1 MGLSRGCRGRCDM
14 PMTDRIRSEVIA
26 IVADV
31 AELPVEEVTTDKTL
45 RELGVDSL
53 GGLRIVAEVEK
64 RYGIVIAE
72 SEIGKIRSMGDVL
85 ALVDANS
92 PPE

>member
-1 MGLSRGCRGRCDM
+1 
-14 PMTDRIRSEVIA
+14 MTDRIRSEVIA

-31 AELPVEEVTTDKTL
+31 AELPVEEVTAEKTL

-64 RYGIVIAE
+64 RYGIVIDE
-72 SEIGKIRSMGDVL
+72 SEIGKIHSMVDVL
-85 ALVDANS
+85 ALVDANT